1 METKRVDIFG
11 SFLTGAPST
20 PEIGQTLPGEI
31 PKAATP
37 VPPTPSAEAA
47 AAQIEAEL
55 LSLFAKAPGPLSVKA
70 LVEGTSGSAT
80 QVLKT
85 LAEMEAVGILQ
96 RVEADGSTAYRLTK
110 IGDELSR

>member
-20 PEIGQTLPGEI
+20 PDKASTTPAAV
-31 PKAATP
+31 PSAATP
-37 VPPTPSAEAA
+37 VTPAAEAG

-55 LSLFAKAPGPLSVKA
+55 LALFAKAAGPLSVKA

-85 LAEMEAVGILQ
+85 LAEMETVGILQ
-96 RVEADGSTAYRLTK
+96 RTELDGSTAYRTTK
-110 IGDELSR
+110 MGDELSR

>member
-1 METKRVDIFG
+1 MESKRVDIFG

-20 PEIGQTLPGEI
+20 PESGLTP
-31 PKAATP
+31 PVAVPRAATP
-37 VPPTPSAEAA
+37 VPATPSAEAV

-85 LAEMEAVGILQ
+85 LAEMETVGILQ
-96 RVEADGSTAYRLTK
+96 RVEADDSTAYRLTK